1 MELSRV
7 LLAVVAFSPTDRI
20 LGNADDLISQKLERL
35 ARQAQEPREPCLR

>member
-7 LLAVVAFSPTDRI
+7 LLAAVAFSPTDRI
-20 LGNADDLISQKLERL
+20 LGNADDLISQKL